1 MLLALDTTT
10 EILHLA
16 LIRGDRVWAKR
27 VLSGVGRGHS
37 ERLLPALDELM
48 AEAGAV
54 PAELS
59 GVAACLGP
67 GGFTSLRIGVATAE
81 GFGVTGLPTWGFSAF
96 ALRA

>member
-16 LIRGDRVWAKR
+16 LIRGERVWARR

-37 ERLLPALDELM
+37 ERLIPTLDELM
-48 AEAGAV
+48 LEAGGT
-54 PAELS
+54 PRDLS
-59 GVAACLGP
+59 GVAVCLGP

-81 GFGVTGLPTWGFSAF
+81 GFGVAGLPTGGFSAF
-96 ALRA
+96 